1 MQFQSMKK
9 EQIIHFLI
17 YLYRHK
23 TAKEMTE
30 DIVNNQIKELKK
42 LIDNKELH
50 VNDIDVFCEKG
61 KKI

>member
-1 MQFQSMKK
+1 
-9 EQIIHFLI
+9 
-17 YLYRHK
+17 
-23 TAKEMTE
+23 
-30 DIVNNQIKELKK
+30 LKK